1 MSVRDVE
8 KAIISVRP
16 IIEEY
21 YEQDADPTEKETR
34 QRIIDP
40 ILNALGWSAR
50 KNCLREYYVTEDMG
64 YRVDYAM
71 FTENGD
77 PTIIVEAK
85 RLLEHTLE
93 REHFEQAMRYAGI
106 AYAKAITAV
115 LTNGDYWNIFEIIE
129 LEQKTDEMM
138 IKVESHNP
146 IGLCWEGATITEQAQ
161 RLYDALSYDKH
172 GKLTN
177 RGGGMRR
184 WRGPQ
189 RP

>member
-1 MSVRDVE
+1 MSLRDVE

-16 IIEEY
+16 IIEGY
-21 YEQDADPTEKETR
+21 YNQDADPTEKETR

-77 PTIIVEAK
+77 PTLIVEAK
-85 RLLEHTLE
+85 RFSKHTRDLESVRQVLD
-93 REHFEQAMRYAGI
+93 YAGI
-106 AYAKAITAV
+106 SDADAV
-115 LTNGDYWNIFEIIE
+115 TVVVTNGEFWNITE
-129 LEQKTDEMM
+129 LKRRGEGVILALEKNQ
-138 IKVESHNP
+138 NP
-146 IGLCWEGATITEQAQ
+146 IGLLWAGATVTEQSQ
-161 RLYDALSYDKH
+161 RLYDTLSYDKH
-172 GKLTN
+172 WKLTN

>member
-8 KAIISVRP
+8 KAIISVQP
-16 IIEEY
+16 IIEGY
-21 YEQDADPTEKETR
+21 YDQDADPTEKETR

-40 ILNALGWSAR
+40 ILDALGWSAR

-64 YRVDYAM
+64 HRVDYAM

-77 PTIIVEAK
+77 PTIIVGAK
-85 RLLEHTLE
+85 RFSKHTRDLKNV
-93 REHFEQAMRYAGI
+93 RQTLDYADI
-106 AYAKAITAV
+106 SDAEAV
-115 LTNGDYWNIFEIIE
+115 TVVVTNGEFWNIAELKQRGEGVMMALEI
-129 LEQKTDEMM
+129 Q
-138 IKVESHNP
+138 NP
-146 IGLCWEGATITEQAQ
+146 IGLLWAGATVTEQSQ

-172 GKLTN
+172 WKLTN